1 MSSQETVVVTQWTVG
16 SGRQTYTILGDH
28 QSMQSRRGRP
38 VFDHYRKPGSQIIN
52 LRVIPHPFGL
62 ILIRRTNS
70 RSKATKQEDK
80 SEALSGLI
88 WTHLPAS
95 SRTLLCLQLCSHPL
109 CKFPSFCIVL
119 SLFISCSATDILRAG
134 SDGHLKGTDVNQ
146 GVRTVSLLVNWC
158 FEPSQPLGIL
168 SGLKETFIER
178 CIVERT
184 DMAEIRQEELSE
196 KTESCRENFME

>member
-70 RSKATKQEDK
+70 RSKTTKQEDK

-95 SRTLLCLQLCSHPL
+95 SRYSSVSSALQPSSLSVSVILYRALPVHIVQCHRHPQ
-109 CKFPSFCIVL
+109 
-119 SLFISCSATDILRAG
+119 G
-134 SDGHLKGTDVNQ
+134 SIRRPPRRNRRKSG
-146 GVRTVSLLVNWC
+146 
-158 FEPSQPLGIL
+158 SQD
-168 SGLKETFIER
+168 S
-178 CIVERT
+178 
-184 DMAEIRQEELSE
+184 
-196 KTESCRENFME
+196 